1 MRRNRERQEED
12 ADIYI
17 TPKQDIVFIMLIFFI
32 VTATF
37 VKESGIDVTRPDAE
51 TAVKQN
57 RVAILIAIR
66 DNNEVWINRRQVD
79 LASVRANVEKLHAE
93 NPHGG
98 AVIQSDREDETG
110 VLVEIRDQ
118 VRLAGVGAISIAAE
132 ENKAGTGN
140 GNDRI
145 FQNDGRCADGRRG
158 HDRPVSHHE
167 SAGDGSGIRNRRG
180 VGFHRHRLC
189 VSSATKKARP
199 RIVHSNVPARLNPK
213 SRRRRPADHNPT
225 APMSTKRQ

>member
-1 MRRNRERQEED
+1 MRRKRVRQEEE
-12 ADIYI
+12 ADIDI
-17 TPKQDIVFIMLIFFI
+17 TPMLDIVFIMLIFFI

-93 NPHGG
+93 NPQGG
-98 AVIQSDREDETG
+98 AVIQADREAETG
-110 VLVEIRDQ
+110 VLVEIMDQ

-132 ENKAGTGN
+132 EK
-140 GNDRI
+140 
-145 FQNDGRCADGRRG
+145 
-158 HDRPVSHHE
+158 
-167 SAGDGSGIRNRRG
+167 
-180 VGFHRHRLC
+180 
-189 VSSATKKARP
+189 
-199 RIVHSNVPARLNPK
+199 
-213 SRRRRPADHNPT
+213 
-225 APMSTKRQ
+225 

>member
-1 MRRNRERQEED
+1 MRRKRVRQEED
-12 ADIYI
+12 ADIDI
-17 TPKQDIVFIMLIFFI
+17 TPMLDIVFIMLIFFI

-93 NPHGG
+93 NPQGV
-98 AVIQSDREDETG
+98 AVIQADREAETG
-110 VLVEIRDQ
+110 VLVEIMDQ

-132 ENKAGTGN
+132 EK
-140 GNDRI
+140 
-145 FQNDGRCADGRRG
+145 
-158 HDRPVSHHE
+158 
-167 SAGDGSGIRNRRG
+167 
-180 VGFHRHRLC
+180 
-189 VSSATKKARP
+189 
-199 RIVHSNVPARLNPK
+199 
-213 SRRRRPADHNPT
+213 
-225 APMSTKRQ
+225 